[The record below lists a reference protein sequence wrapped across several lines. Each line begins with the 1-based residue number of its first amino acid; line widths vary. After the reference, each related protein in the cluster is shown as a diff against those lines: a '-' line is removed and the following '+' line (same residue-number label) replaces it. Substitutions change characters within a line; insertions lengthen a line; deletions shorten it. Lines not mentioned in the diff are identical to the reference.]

1 MPSKVVIF
9 GASLAGERAFR
20 NAGSGEEVV
29 AFIDNDPIKQGTLYC
44 GIEVHAPSALAKLNC
59 DIVRIASFGS
69 REIYSELVALGWA
82 ESRIEIDYSPSDE
95 NLFRKWKQTHASRLE
110 VFDNRHQGGDCF
122 IIGNGPSLKEMDL
135 SLLNDYYTIG
145 LNKIHLIFPNSEFR
159 PSYHVAVNP
168 IVVEQSRSVFEQMDC
183 PSFLP
188 VDSRV
193 VDKPIRDSVFYI
205 NAPESQAFSKDITQ
219 AVCQGSTVTYAAMQ
233 IAWYMGFENVF
244 LVGVDHSFSA
254 IGKPNE
260 TQRMG
265 AVDPNHFDPNYFA
278 NQDWQ
283 LPDLAGSEFSYQM
296 GKRSFEGSNPQ
307 RFIWD
312 ATVGGKLQVFP
323 KIDYEEALEKCRTRK
338 GLIG

>member
-1 MPSKVVIF
+1 MSRKVVIF

-20 NAGSGEEVV
+20 NAGSDEDVV
-29 AFIDNDPIKQGTLYC
+29 AFIDNDPNKQGTVHC
-44 GIEVHAPSALAKLNC
+44 GIEVHAPSALVNLDC
-59 DIVRIASFGS
+59 DIVRIASYGS
-69 REIYSELVALGWA
+69 REIYHELVASGWD
-82 ESRIEIDYSPSDE
+82 EGRIEIDYSPSDDD
-95 NLFRKWKQTHASRLE
+95 LYRIWKREHAPRLKA
-110 VFDNRHQGGDCF
+110 FNNRHQGEDCF
-122 IIGNGPSLKEMDL
+122 IIGNGPSLRKMDL

-145 LNKIHLIFPNSEFR
+145 LNKIHLIFPRSEFR

-168 IVVEQSRSVFEQMDC
+168 IVVEQSRSVFERMEY

-188 VDSRV
+188 VDSHAV
-193 VDKPIRDSVFYI
+193 NEPICDTVFYI
-205 NAPESQAFSKDITQ
+205 NAPESQAFSKDATQ

-233 IAWYMGFENVF
+233 LAWYMGFENVY

-283 LPDLAGSEFSYQM
+283 LPDLMGSEFSYQM
-296 GKRSFEGSNPQ
+296 GKRNFEGSDPQ
-307 RFIWD
+307 RYIWD

-323 KIDYEEALEKCRTRK
+323 KLDYVEALEKCRTRK
-338 GLIG
+338 IGKG